1 MKGSSTLNEAQDP
14 FVKAIPFDSRSL
26 LRRQMLLLACMYL
39 GYAGFLLL
47 KTSIVVAGP
56 ALLADPSLGL
66 TKADWGVILGCG
78 TIGGIL
84 GKFVS
89 GWSADRVGGKL
100 IFTAGLLVTTLGV
113 SGFSFRSDFL
123 AFALMYFIVLLANA
137 SGWPSMAK
145 LIGNWFSTNQYGR
158 VWGLISTSSRVGT
171 ITATLTVGALLRSMD
186 WRQMLLVSAG
196 IGTGL
201 VLMATFLIR
210 ENPPVSPDTTLDNTD
225 DPHIDHPFYQ
235 TTLKEAFF
243 EFLGSKRFLLIC
255 GSMMG
260 LTILWDFLNF
270 VPLYLNE
277 RMGLSTADSAMATS
291 SFPIGSLVSVLIGGF
306 LFDKLSRKAV
316 ARLMTVY
323 LGVAVASLGFILILP
338 QIEFSL
344 QGNLIATLCALF
356 IFGFSVSPAYYLPM
370 SIFSI
375 EYGGPHSGFL
385 IALLD
390 AVGFAASV
398 VFSFVGGRVAGQGG
412 GWVAFL
418 TLLIG
423 VAVFSWWMTA
433 WFLHGES
440 KLQK

>member
-1 MKGSSTLNEAQDP
+1 MTSKTSPSGDPTEEIGAASATLDP
-14 FVKAIPFDSRSL
+14 KSIF
-26 LRRQMLLLACMYL
+26 RRQVLLLACMYL

-66 TKADWGVILGCG
+66 NKSDWGMILGCG

-89 GWSADRVGGKL
+89 GWSADKLGGKI
-100 IFTAGLLVTTLGV
+100 IFTSGLLLTTIGV
-113 SGFSFRSDFL
+113 SSFSFRSHLL

-145 LIGNWFSTNQYGR
+145 LIGNWFSPDHYGR

-171 ITATLTVGALLRSMD
+171 ITATLTVGALLHSMD
-186 WRQMLLVSAG
+186 WRHMLWVTTG
-196 IGTGL
+196 IGCFL
-201 VLMATFLIR
+201 VLLAWFFIK
-210 ENPPVSPDTTLDNTD
+210 ESPPVPIDSKVLETADRY
-225 DPHIDHPFYQ
+225 IDHPFYQ

-243 EFLGSKRFLLIC
+243 MFLKSKRFLLIC

-277 RMGLSTADSAMATS
+277 SLQISSADAALATS
-291 SFPIGSLVSVLIGGF
+291 SFPIGSLISVLVGGF
-306 LFDKLSRKAV
+306 LFDKLSRKTLT
-316 ARLMTVY
+316 RIMTVY
-323 LGVAVASLGFILILP
+323 LGAAVASLCFILAMP
-338 QIEFSL
+338 SL
-344 QGNLIATLCALF
+344 DLSAHEKVLSTLAALF
-356 IFGFSVSPAYYLPM
+356 VFGFTVSPAYYLPM

-398 VFSFVGGRVAGQGG
+398 VFSFVGGHIASQAG
-412 GWVAFL
+412 GWVLFL

-423 VAVFSWWMTA
+423 VAVFSWWMTV
-433 WFLHGES
+433 WFLNGEARE
-440 KLQK
+440 